1 MKDILKKGLILL
13 TCGLLLLTGCQNS
26 ASTETNQNID
36 SSISEPS
43 SNLENLEFVEQMNL
57 GWNLGDTL
65 DVCNADRNGD
75 GILDENSTIVDETLW
90 GNSMA
95 TKELFQT
102 LKDDGI
108 DSVRIPIT
116 WRDHLDENNT
126 IDEDWLNRVQEVVD
140 YAYNLDMFVIINIH
154 HDGGGDPN
162 FGAWIR
168 NASTNKESVL
178 DKYVIIWNQIAER
191 FKDYSQ
197 KLIFESMNE
206 VGFDDLNQRDA
217 YLLLNEFNQTF
228 VDLIRNSGGN
238 NPNRYLLIAGYWTDI
253 DMTISNYFVMP
264 NDSANKCIVSV
275 HYYTPWEFCTTNINK
290 TWGSDS
296 DIKQMEQQVQ
306 KLVDRFINSG
316 IPVIVGEYGVGYGT
330 DVDSQVLFC
339 ETFVKLCHDNGI
351 PTFLWDN
358 GQHLNRDTYDWQIP
372 QILEAL
378 QSAIE

>member
-1 MKDILKKGLILL
+1 MKDILKKGFILL

-26 ASTETNQNID
+26 TSTETNQNID

-43 SNLENLEFVEQMNL
+43 SDLENLEFVEQMNL

-75 GILDENSTIVDETLW
+75 GILDENSTTVDETLW
-90 GNSMA
+90 GNPIA

-168 NASTNKESVL
+168 NASTNKEEVL

-228 VDLIRNSGGN
+228 VDLVRNSGGN

-330 DVDSQVLFC
+330 NVDSQVLFC
-339 ETFVKLCHDNGI
+339 ETFVKICHDNGI

>member
-1 MKDILKKGLILL
+1 MKDILKKGFILL

-26 ASTETNQNID
+26 ISTETNQNID
-36 SSISEPS
+36 SSISELS

-75 GILDENSTIVDETLW
+75 GILDENSTTVDETLW
-90 GNSMA
+90 GNPMTA
-95 TKELFQT
+95 KELFQT

-126 IDEDWLNRVQEVVD
+126 IDEYWLNRVQEVVD

-168 NASTNKESVL
+168 NASTNKEAVF

-253 DMTISNYFVMP
+253 DMTINNYFVMP
-264 NDSANKCIVSV
+264 NDFANKCIVSV

-296 DIKQMEQQVQ
+296 DIKRMEQQIQ
-306 KLVDRFINSG
+306 KLIDRFINSG

>member
-26 ASTETNQNID
+26 APTETNQNID

>member
-1 MKDILKKGLILL
+1 MKDILKKGFILF
-13 TCGLLLLTGCQNS
+13 TCGLLLLTGCQTNTF
-26 ASTETNQNID
+26 TEINQNVD
-36 SSISEPS
+36 SSTSES
-43 SNLENLEFVEQMNL
+43 SSELENLKFVEQMNF

-75 GILDENSTIVDETLW
+75 GVLDENSTTVDETLW
-90 GNSMA
+90 GNPMA
-95 TKELFQT
+95 TKELFQN

-116 WRDHLDENNT
+116 WRDHLDENNI

-140 YAYNLDMFVIINIH
+140 YAYNLDIFVIINIH

-168 NASTNKESVL
+168 DASNNKEVVL
-178 DKYVIIWNQIAER
+178 DKYVTVWNQIAER

-228 VDLIRNSGGN
+228 VDLVRSSGGN

-275 HYYTPWEFCTTNINK
+275 HYYTPWEFCTTNVNK

-296 DIKQMEQQVQ
+296 DIEHMEQQVQ
-306 KLVDRFINSG
+306 KLVDKFINSG

-330 DVDSQVLFC
+330 DIDSQVLFC
-339 ETFVKLCHDNGI
+339 KTFVQLCHDNGI

-358 GQHLNRDTYDWQIP
+358 GQHLNRNTYEWQIP

-378 QSAIE
+378 QSATE

>member
-1 MKDILKKGLILL
+1 MKDILKKGFILL

-26 ASTETNQNID
+26 TSTETNQNID
-36 SSISEPS
+36 SSVSEPS
-43 SNLENLEFVEQMNL
+43 SDLENLEFVEQMNL
-57 GWNLGDTL
+57 GWNLGDML

-75 GILDENSTIVDETLW
+75 GILDENSTTVDETLW
-90 GNSMA
+90 GNPIA

-108 DSVRIPIT
+108 DSIRIPIT

-168 NASTNKESVL
+168 NASNNKEEVL
-178 DKYVIIWNQIAER
+178 DKYVTVWNQIAER

-228 VDLIRNSGGN
+228 VDLVRNSSGN

-264 NDSANKCIVSV
+264 NDSANKCIVSI

-330 DVDSQVLFC
+330 DMDSQVLFC